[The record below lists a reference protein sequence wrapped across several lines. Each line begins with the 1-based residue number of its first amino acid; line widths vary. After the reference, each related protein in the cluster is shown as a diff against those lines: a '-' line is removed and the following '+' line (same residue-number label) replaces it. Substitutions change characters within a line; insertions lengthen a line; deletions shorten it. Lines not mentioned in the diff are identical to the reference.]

1 LGRDRYV
8 LKPQDANSCSRLE
21 LYRDGVLH
29 HGYLAKP
36 EPRKIEDFSKVIAA
50 SFSADATFLNSVLL
64 VRFYPGRSVLIHNLT
79 LVESEGDQST
89 VHGLANR
96 DELIA
101 AIEQRFAISRVIVR
115 EAIGQLGNLQ
125 DAWS

>member
-1 LGRDRYV
+1 V
-8 LKPQDANSCSRLE
+8 LKPQDANGCSRLE
-21 LYRDGVLH
+21 LYRDGVLR
-29 HGYLAKP
+29 HGYLARP

-64 VRFYPGRSVLIHNLT
+64 VRFYPGRSILIHNLT